1 MLILKKSC
9 KALITALCTLFIYSC
24 SSNDKLDINNYQ
36 LQSIQWKLSAN
47 DAEKVDTIE
56 LPPKITSNNTEEPMS
71 ITFSFQKNIKET
83 SQFYSDDPELFNS
96 LTLKENILV
105 DITANASTLS
115 SEYRKLSSDLHA
127 PLSLNETVLS
137 PLYKSKETLKLSP
150 HTKVTTECKIY
161 IKEYTATYLAIFAND
176 KGETI
181 EMSGKWKGAFNKG
194 SKVTYILKDIK

>member
-24 SSNDKLDINNYQ
+24 SSNDELDINSYQ
-36 LQSIQWKLSAN
+36 LQSIQWKLSAD

-56 LPPKITSNNTEEPMS
+56 LPPKTTSNNTEEPMS
-71 ITFSFQKNIKET
+71 ITFSFEENIKET

-161 IKEYTATYLAIFAND
+161 IKTRWRN
-176 KGETI
+176 
-181 EMSGKWKGAFNKG
+181 
-194 SKVTYILKDIK
+194 

>member
-71 ITFSFQKNIKET
+71 ITFSF
-83 SQFYSDDPELFNS
+83 
-96 LTLKENILV
+96 
-105 DITANASTLS
+105 
-115 SEYRKLSSDLHA
+115 RKKHKKRHH
-127 PLSLNETVLS
+127 NFT
-137 PLYKSKETLKLSP
+137 
-150 HTKVTTECKIY
+150 VTTGTIQFFDFKREY
-161 IKEYTATYLAIFAND
+161 I
-176 KGETI
+176 G
-181 EMSGKWKGAFNKG
+181 
-194 SKVTYILKDIK
+194 

>member
-36 LQSIQWKLSAN
+36 LQSIQWKLSAD

-71 ITFSFQKNIKET
+71 ITFSFEKNIKET

-115 SEYRKLSSDLHA
+115 SEY
-127 PLSLNETVLS
+127 
-137 PLYKSKETLKLSP
+137 
-150 HTKVTTECKIY
+150 KIGR
-161 IKEYTATYLAIFAND
+161 AH
-176 KGETI
+176 
-181 EMSGKWKGAFNKG
+181 
-194 SKVTYILKDIK
+194 V

>member
-9 KALITALCTLFIYSC
+9 KALFTALCTLFIYSC

-36 LQSIQWKLSAN
+36 LQSIQWKLSAD

-71 ITFSFQKNIKET
+71 ITFSFEKNIKET

-115 SEYRKLSSDLHA
+115 SEYRKLYSNLIG
-127 PLSLNETVLS
+127 
-137 PLYKSKETLKLSP
+137 YF
-150 HTKVTTECKIY
+150 CK
-161 IKEYTATYLAIFAND
+161 
-176 KGETI
+176 
-181 EMSGKWKGAFNKG
+181 
-194 SKVTYILKDIK
+194 

>member
-36 LQSIQWKLSAN
+36 LQSIQWKLSAD

-71 ITFSFQKNIKET
+71 ITFSFEKNIKET

-115 SEYRKLSSDLHA
+115 SHH
-127 PLSLNETVLS
+127 VF
-137 PLYKSKETLKLSP
+137 
-150 HTKVTTECKIY
+150 I
-161 IKEYTATYLAIFAND
+161 
-176 KGETI
+176 TI
-181 EMSGKWKGAFNKG
+181 EQPKLIRNIR
-194 SKVTYILKDIK
+194 V